1 MAGNAPISPLA
12 RRANPSSPCCS
23 IAGVLILILTLV
35 LWAGCAAPREPRLL
49 NGLTDVPAEAE
60 ARAALAIR
68 DAGFILLGRPAW
80 TGAEPTWQT
89 PATYR
94 LFFVAAG
101 VGGQADLFAA
111 DLSFDPSGRPVGGT
125 AVRRLTDTSAG
136 DEQMP
141 VAADG
146 WLAYLTRVGDRY
158 QSVTGIPLDDL
169 ARRQVFAF
177 ERPPTDASL
186 SWLTTA
192 AARRLVVT
200 VREAGRAEE
209 LLVNLAAATVE
220 PADGGLAH
228 IPAVRGEQAWLPNLV
243 SRVRELPFVGPEKI
257 AFLENVFF
265 TLVDQVEQLAY
276 RIAGRPAAEPATP
289 AAADVARGEAD
300 EAAGTPTAA
309 DAPTETDTPTAPP
322 TATAAAATATDRP
335 AEATIAVAATA
346 SPTVRPD
353 PTATGTATASPT
365 PVGVRLA
372 DGVRH
377 LGKVRPD
384 PQRPYAEAEIIE
396 LDPALLQIKMV
407 PGTIEPQPTTG
418 LIGTGVIPRE
428 DWPALVA
435 AFNGGFA
442 AMHGKF
448 GMMVDRKVYL
458 PPRDGIATLAVYEDG
473 SLRMGTWGTDLKPTA
488 DLISYRQNCPPL
500 IENGRITAET
510 GKLTLWGLSVANEVY
525 LYRSGLGITADGRL
539 LYVAGKPLSAYT
551 LARALQ
557 QAGAVYAM
565 QLDVD
570 EFHVAFITYTVKPG
584 KAGEAPI
591 VEGKKLRDDMRGFDG
606 LFLRP
611 FQLDFFY
618 LVRRPQP
625 LAQPVRPAGVAAAT
639 LTPAAPAQPTPATAD
654 LSGRLAFAS
663 NRDGNWEIY
672 LMSADRPDAARRLT
686 DHAAD
691 DLYPAW
697 SADGTQIAFAS
708 RRDGNAEIYVLRLA
722 DGALSR
728 ITHRPSEEWAPAWS
742 PDGTRLAY
750 QSDRNGQSDIYVS
763 TLTTTIT
770 GTLALGEVRLTPW
783 QGNHE
788 TPKWSPDGRLIA
800 FDSDLDVDAPVHAS
814 INLYLM
820 NADGTSPRRIFSH
833 AESPAWSADD
843 KALAFNGLRGGR
855 WQIMVMNADGSG
867 YRTLATGPA
876 DARYPTWSADGRWLA
891 FAGNATGH
899 WEIYAVPTAGGEPI
913 RLTHGAADNTHP
925 AWSK

>member
-1 MAGNAPISPLA
+1 M
-12 RRANPSSPCCS
+12 
-23 IAGVLILILTLV
+23 
-35 LWAGCAAPREPRLL
+35 
-49 NGLTDVPAEAE
+49 DVPAEADV
-60 ARAALAIR
+60 RAATAIR
-68 DAGFILLGRPAW
+68 EAGFVLLGRPAW
-80 TGAEPTWQT
+80 AGAEPTWRT

-94 LFFVAAG
+94 IFFAAAG
-101 VGGQADLFAA
+101 AEGYADIFAA
-111 DLSFDPSGRPVGGT
+111 DIDFEPTGRPTGRASVL
-125 AVRRLTDTSAG
+125 RLTDTPAG

-141 VAADG
+141 TAAGG
-146 WLAYLTRVGDRY
+146 WLAYATRVGDRY
-158 QSVTGIPLDDL
+158 QSVTGIPLADL
-169 ARRQVFAF
+169 SRRQVFVFA
-177 ERPPTDASL
+177 RPPEEVAL
-186 SWLTTA
+186 SWRDA
-192 AARRLVVT
+192 ADAPRLVVKA
-200 VREAGRAEE
+200 RAAGRAEE
-209 LLVNLAAATVE
+209 MLVDLAAATIE
-220 PADGGLAH
+220 PADGGLVYT
-228 IPAVRGEQAWLPNLV
+228 PAVHGEQAWLPNLV

-265 TLVDQVEQLAY
+265 TLMDRIEQLAY
-276 RIAGRPAAEPATP
+276 RIAGRPPADAPIAET
-289 AAADVARGEAD
+289 RLGAD
-300 EAAGTPTAA
+300 EATPT
-309 DAPTETDTPTAPP
+309 PTEALPPATPP
-322 TATAAAATATDRP
+322 TATAAPIAATDR
-335 AEATIAVAATA
+335 AIAPTMTAAAAA
-346 SPTVRPD
+346 SPTARPA
-353 PTATGTATASPT
+353 PTATSTAAPSPT
-365 PVGVRLA
+365 PAGVRLA
-372 DGVRH
+372 DGIRH

-473 SLRMGTWGTDLKPTA
+473 SLRMGTWGADLKQTA
-488 DLISYRQNCPPL
+488 DMISYRQNCPPL

-539 LYVAGKPLSAYT
+539 IYVAGKPLSAYT

-557 QAGAVYAM
+557 QAGAIYAM

-584 KAGEAPI
+584 KAGEAPV

-625 LAQPVRPAGVAAAT
+625 LARPVRPADATIVAPT
-639 LTPAAPAQPTPATAD
+639 SAAPTHTTPVVVN

-672 LMSADRPDAARRLT
+672 VMPADQPGAARRLT
-686 DHAAD
+686 DHEAD

-697 SADGTQIAFAS
+697 SPDAAQIAFAS

-763 TLTTTIT
+763 ELASTIT
-770 GTLALGEVRLTPW
+770 GTVAVREVRLTPW

-788 TPKWSPDGRLIA
+788 APKWSPDGRLIA

-820 NADGTSPRRIFSH
+820 NADGTHPRRIFSH
-833 AESPAWSADD
+833 AESPAWSADG
-843 KALAFNGLRGGR
+843 KALAFSALREGR

-867 YRTLATGPA
+867 YRPLVTGRA
-876 DARYPTWSADGRWLA
+876 DARYPAWSADGRWLA

-899 WEIYAVPTAGGEPI
+899 WEIYAVPAAGDEPI
-913 RLTHGAADNTHP
+913 RLTQGTADNTQP